1 MQSWVRGSGKG
12 PWQERKKWWVQV
24 QGHDAENREA
34 VNYSVGNTGL
44 DRTSEG
50 CERRDNL
57 EADGL
62 LSAIVFSSLKWEV
75 D

>member
-1 MQSWVRGSGKG
+1 MQG
-12 PWQERKKWWVQV
+12 QNT
-24 QGHDAENREA
+24 ENREA

-50 CERRDNL
+50 REWRDNL
-57 EADGL
+57 EANGL
-62 LSAIVFSSLKWEV
+62 LSGTVFSSLKWEV